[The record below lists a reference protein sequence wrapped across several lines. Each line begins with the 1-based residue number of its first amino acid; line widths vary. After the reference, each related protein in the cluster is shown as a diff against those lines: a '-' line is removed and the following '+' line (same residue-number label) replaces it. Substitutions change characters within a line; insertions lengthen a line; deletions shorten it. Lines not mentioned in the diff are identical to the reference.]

1 MKIDKKEL
9 FKIVSKSLQVK
20 LSKIKI
26 DTKSE
31 DLEEW
36 DSLGQLAII
45 SALDKKFKGKVNF
58 SKISTS
64 VKIKDIFNFLK
75 KNSLIKENV

>member
-9 FKIVSKSLQVK
+9 FKIVSTSLQVK

-58 SKISTS
+58 SKISAS

-75 KNSLIKENV
+75 KNSLIK

>member
-20 LSKIKI
+20 LSDIKI
-26 DTKSE
+26 DTKSK

-45 SALDKKFKGKVNF
+45 SALDKKFKGKINF

-64 VKIKDIFNFLK
+64 DKIKDIFNFLK
-75 KNSLIKENV
+75 KKSLIK